1 MVPACGNYVVV
12 HPTGQ
17 LDQIIS
23 EGGGAGLGVVTPVGL
38 EGLQGSLA
46 CEDFWI
52 LSSSEY
58 REVEKS

>member
-1 MVPACGNYVVV
+1 MSG
-12 HPTGQ
+12 
-17 LDQIIS
+17 
-23 EGGGAGLGVVTPVGL
+23 GGGAGLGVVTPVGL